1 MSFTQP
7 WLLLLLALP
16 LVLGWRIWRRGGGRV
31 VLPFDHHP
39 HRGGGWL
46 RVGLDLAESL
56 LPLLAAVGIAIAA
69 GPVRTAE
76 PKARRV
82 LTNIEFCVD
91 ISGSMLA
98 PCGDG
103 TRYDA
108 SMAAIDR
115 FLGVREGDAFG
126 LTFFGT
132 SVLHWAPLTTDTSA
146 IRCAVPFMKP
156 DLVPPWFGGTAI
168 GKALLACAEVLD
180 EREEGDRAIVLVS
193 DGMSMDLGDGNE
205 AAVAKVLK
213 EKRIN
218 VWAIHVADEPIPAA
232 IVDLAAATG
241 GGAFA
246 SSDPGTLA
254 EVFGRIDSMQR
265 TRMEKTATETIDFFA
280 PFSIA
285 GLSLLT
291 LATAC
296 AFGLRYSPW

>member
-7 WLLLLLALP
+7 WLLLLLGLPIAL
-16 LVLGWRIWRRGGGRV
+16 VWRIWRRGGGRV

-46 RVGLDLAESL
+46 RGAIDTADSL
-56 LPLLAAVGIAIAA
+56 LPLLAAVGILIAA

-156 DLVPPWFGGTAI
+156 DRVPPWFGGTAI

-218 VWAIHVADEPIPAA
+218 LWAIHVADQPIPAE

-246 SSDPGTLA
+246 SNNPGTLG
-254 EVFGRIDSMQR
+254 EVFARIDSMQR
-265 TRMEKTATETIDFFA
+265 TRMEKTATETIDFFT
-280 PFSIA
+280 PCSIA
-285 GLSLLT
+285 GLALLT

-296 AFGLRYSPW
+296 SFGLRYTPW

>member
-1 MSFTQP
+1 MSFLHP
-7 WLLLLLALP
+7 WALLLLAIPAL
-16 LVLGWRIWRRGGGRV
+16 LVWRIWRRGGGRI
-31 VLPFDHHP
+31 VLPVDHHP
-39 HRGGGWL
+39 HSGGGWL
-46 RVGLDLAESL
+46 RAALDSAESL

-91 ISGSMLA
+91 VSGSMLA
-98 PCGDG
+98 PCGEG

-115 FLGVREGDAFG
+115 FLGARDGDAFG

-156 DLVPPWFGGTAI
+156 DRVPPWFGGTAI

-180 EREEGDRAIVLVS
+180 ERPVGDRAIVLVS
-193 DGMSMDLGDGNE
+193 DGMSFDLGNGNE
-205 AAVAKVLK
+205 AAVAKALK
-213 EKRIN
+213 EKRISL
-218 VWAIHVADEPIPAA
+218 WAIHVAETGIPAE

-241 GGAFA
+241 GGAFQ
-246 SSDPGTLA
+246 SNDPGTLG
-254 EVFGRIDSMQR
+254 EVFTRIDAMQR
-265 TRMEKTATETIDFFA
+265 TQMQKTATETVDFHA

-285 GLSLLT
+285 GLVLLA
-291 LATAC
+291 LATTC
-296 AFGLRYSPW
+296 SFGARYTPW

>member
-146 IRCAVPFMKP
+146 IRCAV
-156 DLVPPWFGGTAI
+156 
-168 GKALLACAEVLD
+168 
-180 EREEGDRAIVLVS
+180 
-193 DGMSMDLGDGNE
+193 
-205 AAVAKVLK
+205 
-213 EKRIN
+213 
-218 VWAIHVADEPIPAA
+218 
-232 IVDLAAATG
+232 
-241 GGAFA
+241 
-246 SSDPGTLA
+246 
-254 EVFGRIDSMQR
+254 
-265 TRMEKTATETIDFFA
+265 
-280 PFSIA
+280 
-285 GLSLLT
+285 GLS
-291 LATAC
+291 
-296 AFGLRYSPW
+296 S